1 MKALFALKQKLSSR
15 EINVQ
20 IGMKLFESVIRPIIT
35 YGSEI
40 WGPSHIKFHKLNED
54 NDIESCYDKNCYDT
68 LAIRH
73 FKYLLHV
80 HKNST
85 YIAVRG
91 ELGAFPIDIY
101 I

>member
-1 MKALFALKQKLSSR
+1 MNALFAMKQKLSPR

-20 IGMKLFESVIRPIIT
+20 IGMKLFESMIRPIIT

-40 WGPSHIKFHKLNED
+40 WDLSHIKFHKLNED
-54 NDIESCYDKNCYDT
+54 NDLESCYDKNSYDS
-68 LAIRH
+68 LAIRL

-85 YIAVRG
+85 NLAVRG
-91 ELGAFPIDIY
+91 ELGVFPIDMY